1 MKHTHRKQ
9 LTVWLC
15 SNRTTLFGHWLSKC
29 WNFAGNGSLTGSAG
43 SFSCLPDTHAYCPL
57 PVCLT
62 LMKRT
67 LQPKHIPLLIVSN
80 LRWIM
85 RVVNFVTFLHTCFV
99 EISCGPPNAEA
110 VVEMVRFMVATAYI
124 FVVVAGWA
132 FCVSVEW
139 LSDMNMFIIWII
151 TLGAVAAA
159 TFVSMVP
166 FRNYIS
172 TNQCYLVLTV
182 VSRQVIT

>member
-1 MKHTHRKQ
+1 MLKFRWEW
-9 LTVWLC
+9 VA
-15 SNRTTLFGHWLSKC
+15 NWLS
-29 WNFAGNGSLTGSAG
+29 WFFLLLAWH
-43 SFSCLPDTHAYCPL
+43 SCLLPIACLSNADETH
-57 PVCLT
+57 T
-62 LMKRT
+62 STKT
-67 LQPKHIPLLIVSN
+67 HSIPLLIVSN

-159 TFVSMVP
+159 TFVAMVP